1 MLDLGSSTA
10 EGTLAAELADAVASA
25 KAAGLRYVSD
35 ETPGISRRRCGKG
48 WCFYGPSGR
57 RITDERILRRIR
69 ALAIPPAYTRVWI
82 CPDPLGHIQA
92 TARDA
97 KGRKQYRYHAR
108 WREVRDAVKFDRMI
122 AFAEALPS
130 VRARC
135 DKDLSRSGI
144 GREKVLAAVVR
155 LLEQTRIRVGNE
167 EYARKNRSFGLTT
180 LLSRHVAVEGA
191 HMTFSFRGKSGKHHA
206 VHLHD
211 RRLARVVRR
220 CLDIPGQ
227 ELFTFVDGEGGI
239 HTVSSG
245 DVNDYLREIA
255 GDGFTAK
262 DFRTWSGTVMAA
274 DELRRCAVAKNKTVA
289 RKTIKRAIEQ
299 VSSRLGN
306 TPSVCKKSYVHP
318 SVLDAYSQ
326 NAIGSVPWDP
336 AMREGELHPE
346 ERFTLALLRAMAA
359 LANVP
364 KPSLEE
370 TLAAS
375 LAKKAA

>member
-1 MLDLGSSTA
+1 MQDSMPCD
-10 EGTLAAELADAVASA
+10 GTLAAELAGAVASA

-35 ETPGISRRRCGKG
+35 DSPGISRRKCGKG
-48 WCFYGPSGR
+48 WCYYGPSGR
-57 RITDERILRRIR
+57 RITDERTLHRIR
-69 ALAIPPAYTRVWI
+69 SLAIPPAYTRVWI
-82 CPDPLGHIQA
+82 CPDPLGHVQA

-97 KGRKQYRYHAR
+97 KGRKQYRYHPR

-122 AFAEALPS
+122 AFAESLPV

-135 DKDLSRSGI
+135 DKDLSRNGI
-144 GREKVLAAVVR
+144 GREKVLAAVVK

-191 HMTFSFRGKSGKHHA
+191 HVTFSFRGKSGKHHA

-220 CLDIPGQ
+220 CLEIPGQ
-227 ELFTFVDGEGGI
+227 ELFSFVDPEGKI

-255 GDGFTAK
+255 GEGFTAK

-274 DELRRCAVAKNKTVA
+274 DELRRCKAAKNKTLA
-289 RKTIKRAIEQ
+289 KRTIKKAIEE

-306 TPSVCKKSYVHP
+306 TPTVCKKSYVHP
-318 SVLDAYSQ
+318 AVLDAYLQ

-336 AMREGELHPE
+336 EAKDGALHPE
-346 ERFTLALLRAMAA
+346 ERFTLALLRRMSA
-359 LANVP
+359 LASGEQ
-364 KPSLEE
+364 SLEDA
-370 TLAAS
+370 LAAS